1 MNQKSGSNT
10 DSFQN
15 RNNMPNSNNNS
26 DEYIKYMVKDVL
38 KDNFY
43 KEFRN
48 IVDLSKKYN
57 HISINVESAGTL
69 GRPIGKFRGKKD
81 YIYQTIRVNVDLFNI
96 FKIGIS
102 LCDEFG
108 NKPENVFS
116 TWQLHMKVDPENEMV
131 PSEFLDFLDAAAT
144 IPETMCTQLKN
155 TGIELDEFAVRLT
168 DSGLLFNSNITWIA
182 HSGGYDFAY
191 FLRLITDKP
200 LPNNKIDF
208 FNQINLYFPN
218 YYDLDLINQRLN
230 YQIFMVS
237 GMKDDMFLPPQ
248 HLEMLADGLQ
258 IQQLPHYKT
267 TGGVSLL
274 ILITYNHLCN
284 LTKKKFP
291 DEKDFSFIKN
301 QLSAISL
308 ENDFSNINKN
318 QQVNPQ
324 FNQQHNM
331 NQQPVNFQQQ
341 PNMNMM
347 MPQQQQHGMMMNGG
361 MPPGMNIPQ
370 GQRVMVPPA
379 GNVPSNNSGSSSMMN
394 HLQTLQMQHNNKTQ
408 QWK

>member
-1 MNQKSGSNT
+1 MIKYILL
-10 DSFQN
+10 
-15 RNNMPNSNNNS
+15 NNMQQGVNNNES
-26 DEYIKYMVKDVL
+26 IKYMVKDVL

-43 KEFRN
+43 KELKN
-48 IVDLSKKYN
+48 ITELVKKYN

-69 GRPIGKFRGKKD
+69 ARPIGKFRGKKD

-96 FKIGIS
+96 FKVGIS

-108 NKPENVFS
+108 NKPENTFS

-131 PSEFLDFLDAAAT
+131 PSEFLDFLDAAST
-144 IPETMCTQLKN
+144 IPETMSTQLKT
-155 TGIELDEFAVRLT
+155 TGIDLKEFAVRLT
-168 DSGLLFNSNITWIA
+168 DSGLLMNSNIVWIA

-191 FLRLITDKP
+191 LLRLVTDKP
-200 LPNNKIDF
+200 LPNNKIEF
-208 FNQINLYFPN
+208 FSNVNVYFPN

-230 YQIFMVS
+230 YQIFMVN

-301 QLSAISL
+301 QLSSL
-308 ENDFSNINKN
+308 SVENDFCTINKN
-318 QQVNPQ
+318 GQ
-324 FNQQHNM
+324 FAQQHNM
-331 NQQPVNFQQQ
+331 NQQGPGYQQV
-341 PNMNMM
+341 NMM
-347 MPQQQQHGMMMNGG
+347 QPGMMMNGG
-361 MPPGMNIPQ
+361 MPPGMNIQ
-370 GQRVMVPPA
+370 GRVMA
-379 GNVPSNNSGSSSMMN
+379 QPSNNAANNSGSASMMN
-394 HLQTLQMQHNNKTQ
+394 HIQTLQMQHNSKAQ

>member
-1 MNQKSGSNT
+1 MMKHKAVPNT
-10 DSFQN
+10 DNFPN
-15 RNNMPNSNNNS
+15 RNMMQDGGNNN
-26 DEYIKYMVKDVL
+26 DAYIKYMVKDVL

-43 KEFRN
+43 KEFKN
-48 IVDLSKKYN
+48 IVELSKKFN

-96 FKIGIS
+96 FKVGIS

-108 NKPENVFS
+108 NKPDNTFS

-131 PSEFLDFLDAAAT
+131 PSEFLDFLDAAST
-144 IPETMCTQLKN
+144 IPETMSTQLKN
-155 TGIELDEFAVRLT
+155 TGIDLNEFAVRLT
-168 DSGLLFNSNITWIA
+168 DSGLLFNANNTWIA

-191 FLRLITDKP
+191 LLRLITDKP
-200 LPNNKIDF
+200 LPNNKLEF
-208 FNQINLYFPN
+208 FSQLNFYFPN

-274 ILITYNHLCN
+274 ILITYNHLCS

-291 DEKDFSFIKN
+291 DEKDFSYIKN
-301 QLSAISL
+301 QLSAISMD
-308 ENDFSNINKN
+308 NDFSNINKN
-318 QQVNPQ
+318 TQNNTQ

-331 NQQPVNFQQQ
+331 GQQAPNYQQQ
-341 PNMNMM
+341 PNLNMM
-347 MPQQQQHGMMMNGG
+347 MQQQHGMMMNGG
-361 MPPGMNIPQ
+361 IPPGMNVPQ
-370 GQRVMVPPA
+370 GGRVMPPPS
-379 GNVPSNNSGSSSMMN
+379 GNVSNSSGSASMVN
-394 HLQTLQMQHNNKTQ
+394 HLQTLQMQHNNKAQ